1 MAEHIVGRKTYFIV
15 WVVLMCLTALTF
27 GISFIDLGVWSA
39 VIAVVIA
46 VAKATL
52 IALIFM
58 HMKYANPVTKLV
70 GLASLLW
77 LGIMFVLTSSDFF
90 TRYFGTYPPQ

>member
-1 MAEHIVGRKTYFIV
+1 MEHIVSTKTYYLI
-15 WVVLMCLTALTF
+15 WAALMLLTALTF
-27 GISFIDLGVWSA
+27 GISFVDLGVWSS

-46 VAKATL
+46 CTKATM

-58 HMKYANPVTKLV
+58 HMRYADRVTQVV
-70 GLASLLW
+70 GVAALFW
-77 LGIMFVLTSSDFF
+77 LGIMFVLTATDFF